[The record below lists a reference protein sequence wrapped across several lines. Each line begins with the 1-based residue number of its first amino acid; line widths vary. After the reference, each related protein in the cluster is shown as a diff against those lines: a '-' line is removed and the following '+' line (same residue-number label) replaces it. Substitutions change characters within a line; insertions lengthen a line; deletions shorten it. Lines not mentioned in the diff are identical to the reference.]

1 MLYPPILALM
11 SSAPALSTPT
21 SDSALSS
28 VSIEKLL
35 FGAKGFQYYGDL
47 NVSVIDDIDRTIIN
61 EFYNAFDVKTKEY
74 CIRYKEL

>member
-1 MLYPPILALM
+1 M

-61 EFYNAFDVKTKEY
+61 EFSDILYIKTKKY
-74 CIRYKEL
+74 CIHYKEL